1 MAYDSSS
8 QNGEQISAITSLES
22 EFEISALGS
31 LPVNALLRTASMPL
45 PLCLWDFTSSWD
57 FLSIPSCPLESY
69 WTCKNLLQSMPVVTD
84 LGGQPCLSSHS
95 LLGFFLP
102 GHALD
107 TPSLLPP
114 VVSVVYLQMFTEL
127 DSRFLR
133 GGAFLSFLYPPG
145 LAQNFEGGS
154 PESFTKACVG

>member
-45 PLCLWDFTSSWD
+45 PLSLGFYF
-57 FLSIPSCPLESY
+57 FLGSPSYPLLPTESY

-127 DSRFLR
+127 DSRFLS
-133 GGAFLSFLYPPG
+133 GGAFSSFLYPPG

-154 PESFTKACVG
+154 PESFTKAFVG